1 MKLVRV
7 TKLPEDFP
15 FKIQTLY
22 CWHYKNKYPGLLV
35 KMAGSLCVDMD
46 RMSDIVKP
54 KEVNRAED

>member
-15 FKIQTLY
+15 FKIHTLY

-46 RMSDIVKP
+46 RLEEIISVKDQA
-54 KEVNRAED
+54 KAA